1 MYLAARNKFK
11 KFYMLSVE
19 EAQGIIFSFPF
30 PKRKKTRSV
39 EEAVGHILAESVY
52 ADRAFPPF
60 NRVAMDGIAIAFEA
74 WADGLRSFPIQGI
87 QAAGEEIKDLTNRAQ
102 CLEVMTGAVLPNGT
116 DTVIRYEDLKIENN
130 KALIILDSLDK
141 GQNIHRKGIDA
152 AAGALLIESGIQLSP
167 AEIALLVAVG
177 KSEVEVYDYPV
188 TAIISSGDELVDIT
202 VTPQDHEIR
211 RSNTYAIEAA
221 MHELNWKG
229 TKYHFPDDQ
238 EILIGKLTELV
249 KQNDV
254 LILSGGVS
262 KGKFDF
268 IPQAL
273 AAAGVEQK
281 FHQISQRP
289 GKPFW
294 FGVTQDNKV
303 VFALPGNPVS
313 TYMCF
318 YKYIK
323 PWMLNSLGVTLQ
335 KTEAM
340 LSKEVHFPP
349 PLTYFIQVNVKIEN
363 AQLIATPIPGGGSG
377 DFANLKEV
385 SGFLELPA
393 RRTSFKVGEIFNYIP
408 FRQI

>member
-1 MYLAARNKFK
+1 MV
-11 KFYMLSVE
+11 SVE

-30 PKRKKTRSV
+30 PKRKKLQSV
-39 EEAVGHILAESVY
+39 VEAVGHVLAEPVY

-74 WADGLRSFPIQGI
+74 WANGLRSFPVQGI
-87 QAAGEEIKDLTNRAQ
+87 QAAGEKIKNLSDRGQ

-116 DTVIRYEDLKIENN
+116 DTVIRYEDVKIENN
-130 KALIILDSLDK
+130 EALVMLDSLDK
-141 GQNIHRKGIDA
+141 GQNIHRKGTDA
-152 AAGALLIESGIQLSP
+152 REGALLLDSGIQLSP

-177 KSEVEVYDYPV
+177 KSEVNVYDYPV
-188 TAIISSGDELVDIT
+188 TAIISSGDELVDISI
-202 VTPQDHEIR
+202 TPEDHQIR

-221 MHELNWKG
+221 MNEMNWKG

-238 EILIGKLTELV
+238 EILTEKLTELV

-273 AAAGVEQK
+273 SAAGVEQK
-281 FHQISQRP
+281 FHQVSQRP

-294 FGVTQDNKV
+294 FGVTQNNKL

-323 PWMLNSLGVTLQ
+323 PWMLNSLGVNPQ
-335 KTEAM
+335 KAEAM

-349 PLTYFIQVNVKIEN
+349 PLTYFIQVKVEIEN

-393 RRTSFKVGEIFNYIP
+393 RRTSFKAGEVFNYIP

>member
-11 KFYMLSVE
+11 KFYMVSVE

-30 PKRKKTRSV
+30 PKQKKTSLV
-39 EEAVGHILAESVY
+39 EGAVGHVLAESVY
-52 ADRAFPPF
+52 ADRAFPPI

-74 WADGLRSFPIQGI
+74 WADGLKSFPIQGI
-87 QAAGEEIKDLTNRAQ
+87 QAAGEKIKHLSDRTQ

-130 KALIILDSLDK
+130 EASIVLDSLEK

-152 AAGALLIESGIQLSP
+152 PAGALLLESGILLSP

-177 KSEVEVYDYPV
+177 KSVVEVYDYPV
-188 TAIISSGDELVDIT
+188 TAVISSGDELVD
-202 VTPQDHEIR
+202 VGVSPEDHEIR

-221 MHELNWKG
+221 MSEMKWKG
-229 TKYHFPDDQ
+229 TKYHFPDNK
-238 EILIGKLTELV
+238 EVLIEKLTELV

-281 FHQISQRP
+281 FHTVSQRP

-294 FGVTQDNKV
+294 FGVTKDNKV

-323 PWMLNSLGVTLQ
+323 PWALNSLGVTLQ
-335 KTEAM
+335 KAEAV
-340 LSKEVHFPP
+340 LKSDIHFPP
-349 PLTYFIQVNVKIEN
+349 PLTYFIQVKVKIEN
-363 AQLIATPIPGGGSG
+363 AQLMATPIPGGGSG
-377 DFANLKEV
+377 DFANLKDV
-385 SGFLELPA
+385 TGFLELPA
-393 RRTSFKVGEIFNYIP
+393 RRTSFKSGEVFGYIP